1 MSDTKQLLIHSIK
14 EWIAINSNII
24 LLQKQLKEL
33 KDKKKNIS
41 SILIK
46 IMENNEIDRVDI
58 NNGKLLY
65 KKTKV
70 KTPINKDYLTKMLDD
85 YFKDNPEVDSNH
97 ICEFLLENRPI
108 KENSLLV
115 IKQNK

>member
-1 MSDTKQLLIHSIK
+1 MGDTKQVLIQSIK
-14 EWIAINSNII
+14 EWIAINSNIVS
-24 LLQKQLKEL
+24 LQKQLKEL
-33 KDKKKNIS
+33 KDKKTNIS
-41 SILIK
+41 TILIK
-46 IMENNEIDRVDI
+46 IMENNEIDQVDI

-70 KTPINKDYLTKMLDD
+70 KGTINKDYLTKMLDT
-85 YFKDNPEVDSNH
+85 YFKDNQEIDSNH

-108 KENSLLV
+108 KENSVLV

>member
-1 MSDTKQLLIHSIK
+1 MGDTKQVLIQSIK
-14 EWIAINSNII
+14 EWIAINSNIVS
-24 LLQKQLKEL
+24 LQKQLKEL
-33 KDKKKNIS
+33 KEKKTNIS
-41 SILIK
+41 TILIK
-46 IMENNEIDRVDI
+46 IMENNEIDQVDI

-70 KTPINKDYLTKMLDD
+70 KGIINKDYLTKMLDT
-85 YFKDNPEVDSNH
+85 YFKDNQEIDSNH

-108 KENSLLV
+108 KENSVLV

>member
-1 MSDTKQLLIHSIK
+1 MGDTKQVLIQSIK
-14 EWIAINSNII
+14 EWITINSNMSS
-24 LLQKQLKEL
+24 LQKQLKEL

-46 IMENNEIDRVDI
+46 IMENNDIDRVDI

-70 KTPINKDYLTKMLDD
+70 KGAINKDYLTKMLDT
-85 YFKDNPEVDSNH
+85 YFKDNQEIDSNH

-108 KENSLLV
+108 KENSVLV